1 MNDSLFPLS
10 FAQRMFWFLDRIDPD
25 TPAYNLP
32 RALKIEGQLDR
43 EALRNAFQA
52 LLHRHDVLRTV
63 FVTRNGELFQRV
75 LDHVEVDFA
84 VLDQSGLPAPQRMTE
99 TMKIASDEA
108 RKSFDLEHGPLMRLC
123 LFCLAPEEH
132 VLVLVMH
139 HIITDGWSMSILF
152 KELAQFYAQF
162 SNGREAKLAAL
173 PLQYTDFAH
182 WQLDNLSEET
192 LRSDVEYWQENLNGS
207 PDFLEIPSDHP
218 RPPIQTHRGS
228 TESFIIDDAVTHQIN
243 DLCSREGVTLFM
255 ALLAIFLV
263 LLSRY
268 TEKDDILVGTPTAG
282 RSDPDLAGI
291 IGCFVNTLVIRGD
304 LSGNPNFS
312 EVLERV
318 RVTALEAYT
327 HQKLPFGQ
335 VLAKL
340 TRERP
345 RSHTPLFQTMF
356 VLQNAPKQVIRL
368 PGLLIEE
375 LELDSGLA
383 KFDLTLEI
391 AEKGGSLYCQI
402 EYSTD
407 LFERSTI
414 ERMAL
419 HFQTLILSA
428 VEDPACP
435 ITKLNMLGVAER
447 KQLTVDW
454 NATSAVY
461 GRDITIIRAFEDQ
474 VRRTPNAISL
484 FEGVRK
490 ITFFELNR
498 RANQVANELIHRA
511 VQPGT
516 PVGVYAKR
524 SIDTIIA
531 LLAALK
537 VGSPYVPLDTSQPKH
552 RLHLM
557 LKASNC
563 AIVLTHRALQSDL
576 PDPMNCVLLD
586 EDAALWA
593 NQPVISPS
601 FSSNGDVA
609 YIIFTSGSTGVPK
622 GVAGTHQAT
631 MNRLEWMYR
640 TYPFS
645 EGEVCCQKTALGFV
659 DSIWEIFG
667 PLLRGIPNVLIPEEL
682 VIEPDLLLEL
692 LERHRVTR
700 IVLVP
705 ALLNALLEYAPDLG
719 DRVPAL
725 KLWTVSGEYLP
736 IDLVRKFRL
745 AAPDAV
751 LLNLYGSS
759 EVAGDATYYEVEQLA
774 AGQHAIPIG
783 KPISNTQAF
792 ILDRF
797 RQPVPIGIP
806 GTLYIG
812 GDCLSRGYWNQEDL
826 TRERFVRNPFN
837 ANLGLLFDT
846 GDRGRWRADGNIEY
860 LGRLDTQSKIRGYR
874 IELGEIEANTRAHPS
889 VRQAVVV
896 VAGSNQYSQQLV
908 TYLVWR
914 DGRAVPFAE
923 LQAFLRERL
932 PEYMVPARFIEISE
946 IPSLPNGKVDR
957 HALPEPTLWENAARS
972 ERTEPRNDIE
982 RQLVA
987 IWRELLPAK
996 EFGVTDDFFA
1006 LGGDS
1011 LLAMQVLARV
1021 RKVFQVELSIRSLFD
1036 EPTVDALGRGV
1047 EKAKESGVAPLPAIV
1062 PRPRPATGI
1071 DAISAELLKLS
1082 PQQIKV
1088 LLEQL
1093 QQGKGAP

>member
-1 MNDSLFPLS
+1 MNDSLFPIS

-43 EALRNAFQA
+43 EALRKAFQA
-52 LLHRHDVLRTV
+52 LLHRHAVLRTV
-63 FVTRNGELFQRV
+63 FVTHNGELFQRV
-75 LDHVEVDFA
+75 LDYVEIDLA
-84 VLDQSGLPAPQRMTE
+84 MHDKSALPVPQRMTE
-99 TMKIASDEA
+99 MLQIASEEA
-108 RKSFDLEHGPLMRLC
+108 RKPFDLERGPLVRLC

-152 KELAQFYAQF
+152 KELTEFYAQF
-162 SNGREAKLAAL
+162 AVSWQTQLAAL

-182 WQLDNLSEET
+182 WQVDNLTEET
-192 LRSDVEYWQENLNGS
+192 LRSDVEYWRKKLNGS
-207 PDFLEIPSDHP
+207 AGLLEIPCDRP
-218 RPPIQTHRGS
+218 RPSIQTHRGS
-228 TESFIIDDAVTHQIN
+228 IESFTIDDAVTHRIK

-282 RSDPDLAGI
+282 RNDPDLAGI
-291 IGCFVNTLVIRGD
+291 IGCFVNTLVIRED
-304 LSGNPNFS
+304 LSGDPNFS
-312 EVLERV
+312 ELLQRV

-335 VLAKL
+335 LLAKL

-356 VLQNAPKQVIRL
+356 ILQNAPKQVIRL
-368 PGLLIEE
+368 PGVLIEE

-391 AEKGGSLYCQI
+391 AEKEGGLYCQI

-414 ERMAL
+414 QRMAL
-419 HFQTLILSA
+419 HFQNLILSA

-447 KQLTVDW
+447 KQLTLDW

-461 GRDITIIRAFEDQ
+461 GRDITIIHAFEDQ

-622 GVAGTHQAT
+622 GVAGTHRAT

-705 ALLNALLEYAPDLG
+705 ALLNALLEHAPDLG

-792 ILDRF
+792 ILDRY

-826 TRERFVRNPFN
+826 TRERFIRNPFN

-846 GDRGRWRADGNIEY
+846 GDRARWLADGNIEY

-889 VRQAVVV
+889 VRQAVVI
-896 VAGSNQYSQQLV
+896 VAGSNPYSQQLV
-908 TYLVWR
+908 AYLVWR

-932 PEYMVPARFIEISE
+932 PEYMVPARFIEMSE

-957 HALPEPTLWENAARS
+957 HALPEPTLWESAARS
-972 ERTEPRNDIE
+972 ERIEPRNDIE

-987 IWRELLPAK
+987 IWREVLPAK

-1036 EPTVDALGRGV
+1036 EPTIEALGRGV

-1071 DAISAELLKLS
+1071 DAH
-1082 PQQIKV
+1082 
-1088 LLEQL
+1088 
-1093 QQGKGAP
+1093 